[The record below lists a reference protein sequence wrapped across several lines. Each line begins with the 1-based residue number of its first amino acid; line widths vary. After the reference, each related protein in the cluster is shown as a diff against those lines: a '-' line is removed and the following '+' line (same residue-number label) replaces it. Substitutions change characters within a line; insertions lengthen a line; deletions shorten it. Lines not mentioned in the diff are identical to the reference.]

1 MTRRQMPLV
10 LMLTAGLVTSLF
22 TYFKGYKLSSM
33 LIALLATL
41 VVFYMIGCI
50 IRMILDS
57 FDKKNKEQVAPEGEV
72 IEKEPEPQ
80 NENEESTD
88 NP

>member
-22 TYFKGYKLSSM
+22 AYFRGWKLSSM

-41 VVFYMIGCI
+41 VIFYMIGCI

-57 FDKKNKEQVAPEGEV
+57 FEKNNKEEVAPEGEV
-72 IEKEPEPQ
+72 IEKEPEPEG
-80 NENEESTD
+80 ENGDSTE
-88 NP
+88 NQ

>member
-10 LMLTAGLVTSLF
+10 LMLTAGLVTALF
-22 TYFKGYKLSSM
+22 TYFKGFDLSSM

-41 VVFYMIGCI
+41 VIFYMIGCI

-57 FDKKNKEQVAPEGEV
+57 FEKQDKETVAPEGEV
-72 IEKEPEPQ
+72 IEKEPEPE
-80 NENEESTD
+80 NENEGSTD